1 MTVPFAAALPPDYDR
16 HREALF
22 IVDPGACNP
31 SGVALAVFNACR
43 QVRDE
48 GGDVRADPAVRLMTT
63 QLAFLVRGDSGID
76 DYDALIA
83 ACRARAGKRA
93 GASTP

>member
-1 MTVPFAAALPPDYDR
+1 MSVSDPSPQGYDR
-16 HREALF
+16 HEEALF
-22 IVDPGACNP
+22 IVDPGASNP
-31 SGVALAVFNACR
+31 SGVALAIFNACR

-76 DYDALIA
+76 DYDALIE
-83 ACRARAGKRA
+83 ACRARSGGRA
-93 GASTP
+93 ATAAP

>member
-1 MTVPFAAALPPDYDR
+1 MGVCDPLPQGYDR

-31 SGVALAVFNACR
+31 SGVALAIYKACR

-48 GGDVRADPAVRLMTT
+48 GGDVRTDPAVRLMTT

-76 DYDALIA
+76 DYGALIA
-83 ACRARAGKRA
+83 ACRARSDGPAA
-93 GASTP
+93 PAAP

>member
-1 MTVPFAAALPPDYDR
+1 MNVRDPLPQGYDR
-16 HREALF
+16 HRDALF

-31 SGVALAVFNACR
+31 SGVALAIFNACR

-48 GGDVRADPAVRLMTT
+48 GGDVRTDPAVRLMTT
-63 QLAFLVRGDSGID
+63 QLASLVRGDSNID
-76 DYDALIA
+76 DYGALIA
-83 ACRARAGKRA
+83 TCRARAGERA

>member
-1 MTVPFAAALPPDYDR
+1 MSVSDPLPQGYDR

-31 SGVALAVFNACR
+31 SGVALAIFNACR

-48 GGDVRADPAVRLMTT
+48 GGDVRTDPAVRLMTT

-76 DYDALIA
+76 DYDALIET
-83 ACRARAGKRA
+83 CRARAGERA

>member
-1 MTVPFAAALPPDYDR
+1 MTVSDALPQGYDR
-16 HREALF
+16 HEEALF

-31 SGVALAVFNACR
+31 SGVALAIFNACR

-76 DYDALIA
+76 DYDALIE
-83 ACRARAGKRA
+83 ACRARSAGRA
-93 GASTP
+93 ATAAP

>member
-1 MTVPFAAALPPDYDR
+1 MSVSDPLPQGYDR
-16 HREALF
+16 YREALC

-76 DYDALIA
+76 DYGALIA
-83 ACRARAGKRA
+83 ACRARAGGRTA
-93 GASTP
+93 PAAP

>member
-1 MTVPFAAALPPDYDR
+1 MTVPDALPPGYDR
-16 HREALF
+16 HEEALF

-31 SGVALAVFNACR
+31 SGVALAIFNACR

-76 DYDALIA
+76 DYDALIE
-83 ACRARAGKRA
+83 ACRARSAGRA
-93 GASTP
+93 ATAAP

>member
-1 MTVPFAAALPPDYDR
+1 MSVCDPLPQGYDR
-16 HREALF
+16 HRDALF

-31 SGVALAVFNACR
+31 SGVALAIFNACR

-48 GGDVRADPAVRLMTT
+48 GGDVRTDPAVRLMTT
-63 QLAFLVRGDSGID
+63 QLAFLVRGDSDIE

-83 ACRARAGKRA
+83 ACRARSEGRA
-93 GASTP
+93 MPANP

>member
-1 MTVPFAAALPPDYDR
+1 MSVSDPLPQGYDR
-16 HREALF
+16 YREALF

-76 DYDALIA
+76 DYDALIET
-83 ACRARAGKRA
+83 CRARAGGRTA
-93 GASTP
+93 PAVP

>member
-1 MTVPFAAALPPDYDR
+1 MSVSDPLPQGYDR
-16 HREALF
+16 HEEALF

-31 SGVALAVFNACR
+31 SGVALAIFNACR

-76 DYDALIA
+76 DYDALIE
-83 ACRARAGKRA
+83 ACRARSAGRA
-93 GASTP
+93 ATAAP

>member
-1 MTVPFAAALPPDYDR
+1 MSVSDPLPQGYDR

-48 GGDVRADPAVRLMTT
+48 GGDVRLDPAVRLMTT
-63 QLAFLVRGDSGID
+63 QLAFLVRGDPDVD

-83 ACRARAGKRA
+83 ACRARAGERA
-93 GASTP
+93 GASAP

>member
-1 MTVPFAAALPPDYDR
+1 MNVRDPLPQGYDR
-16 HREALF
+16 HKDALF

-48 GGDVRADPAVRLMTT
+48 GGDVRTDPAVRLMTT
-63 QLAFLVRGDSGID
+63 QLASLVRGDSNID

-83 ACRARAGKRA
+83 TCRARAGERA

>member
-1 MTVPFAAALPPDYDR
+1 MTVSDALPPGYDR
-16 HREALF
+16 HEEALF

-31 SGVALAVFNACR
+31 SGVALAIFNACR

-76 DYDALIA
+76 DYDALIE
-83 ACRARAGKRA
+83 ACRARSAGRA
-93 GASTP
+93 ATAAP

>member
-1 MTVPFAAALPPDYDR
+1 MSVSDPSPQGYDR
-16 HREALF
+16 HEEALF

-31 SGVALAVFNACR
+31 SGVALAIFNACR

-76 DYDALIA
+76 DYDALIE
-83 ACRARAGKRA
+83 ACRARSAGRA
-93 GASTP
+93 ATAAP

>member
-1 MTVPFAAALPPDYDR
+1 MTVSDAPPPGYDR
-16 HREALF
+16 HEEALF

-31 SGVALAVFNACR
+31 SGVALAIFNACR

-63 QLAFLVRGDSGID
+63 QLAFLVRGDPGID
-76 DYDALIA
+76 DYDALIE
-83 ACRARAGKRA
+83 ACRARSAGRA
-93 GASTP
+93 ATAAP